1 VRFLRFLALIA
12 AILAVYA
19 AQYLFDQASL
29 EFLRSA
35 WFSENIPFLWELP
48 QWSGPD
54 RQTFGLYLAGIGALL
69 FGLAVYSWPQTTDR
83 NRTSSAPSAR
93 YTSLPAAL
101 LTAAAV
107 LAAALLPLYFRQ
119 NEAEPDWT
127 HYLWVAA
134 IGVYALGC
142 WLADRRAG
150 TVSAESAL
158 SDPALPIS
166 RPERSWP
173 TFLLILAIGG
183 LLLGWQLATVPVR
196 VDGAEASHGLQ
207 ALQIASGLESRIFA
221 SGWANTPL
229 FAYYPAA
236 LGTKF
241 SGDWLLG
248 NRLAGL
254 YAGVL
259 TILGVW
265 LLGCELFR
273 RTPTEEGDTDDA
285 DADDGRSP
293 ALLAAAFTAVGYTF
307 VHFGRMPQFL
317 EPVAWGVLGLWALHR
332 GVRTG
337 SRTALGLGGL
347 LLGLTATLYASGTV
361 FVGIALLWWIFWL
374 LARRDWL
381 RQIGWGGFGAWLGG
395 GFVFLAPFAGV
406 WLRSPE
412 TFLARLQE
420 ASIFNAAG
428 LVHMEGVYGV
438 QGFNAVLLENVRR
451 TLLTFWIFGDNST
464 QFGWPA
470 PMLDSLIA
478 PILLLGIGYLLLN
491 LDRTQ
496 SWMLIVWL
504 AGAVVVGGVLVID
517 SPNWPRLLP
526 VLPVAGLLCALAVDR
541 ARTTLMKTVGLW
553 MGQFSLFVAIGLLVL
568 AGSHNWVG
576 WYEVQTVQAD
586 AASYAGR
593 AIRSLPT
600 GRTAVLIDTGDEAR
614 AQWSD
619 RTVQFLAGG
628 PYAKRGIA
636 ITPANWPV
644 NLPPQSSV
652 ILQPDDQALAAELQ
666 SRYPGGLFLLQRN
679 RSGDPVLFVY
689 QLP

>member
-1 VRFLRFLALIA
+1 MRFFRFLALIA

-54 RQTFGLYLAGIGALL
+54 QQVLGLYLAGIGALL
-69 FGLAVYSWPQTTDR
+69 FGLAVYSWPQTTS
-83 NRTSSAPSAR
+83 NNSTSSSPSILHP
-93 YTSLPAAL
+93 SLPATL

-127 HYLWVAA
+127 HYLWAAA
-134 IGVYALGC
+134 IGVYALGN
-142 WLADRRAG
+142 WLADRKAG
-150 TVSAESAL
+150 AALAESDL
-158 SDPALPIS
+158 SDPALSVS

-196 VDGAEASHGLQ
+196 VDGTEAIHGLQ

-236 LGTKF
+236 LGTIL

-254 YAGVL
+254 YAGLL

-273 RTPTEEGDTDDA
+273 RTPTDKGDT
-285 DADDGRSP
+285 DDGRSP
-293 ALLAAAFTAVGYTF
+293 ALLSAAFTAVGYTF
-307 VHFGRMPQFL
+307 VHFGRMPGYL

-347 LLGLTATLYASGTV
+347 LLGLTATLYYSGTV

-381 RQIGWGGFGAWLGG
+381 HQIGWGGFAVWLGG
-395 GFVFLAPFAGV
+395 GFVFLAPFAGG
-406 WLRSPE
+406 WLRSPGV
-412 TFLARLQE
+412 FLARLQE
-420 ASIFNAAG
+420 ASIFNGAG

-438 QGFNAVLLENVRR
+438 QGLNVVLLENARR
-451 TLLTFWIFGDNST
+451 TLLTFWMLGDSST

-478 PILLLGIGYLLLN
+478 PILLLGIGHLLLN

-496 SWMLIVWL
+496 SWMLISWL
-504 AGAVVVGGVLVID
+504 TGAVVLGGVLVID

-526 VLPVAGLLCALAVDR
+526 VLPVAGLICALAVDR
-541 ARTTLMKTVGLW
+541 ARTTLMNTAGLW
-553 MGQFSLFVAIGLLVL
+553 MGQFSLFVVIGLLVL
-568 AGSHNWVG
+568 AGSHNWVA

-593 AIRSLPT
+593 AIRSLPDE
-600 GRTAVLIDTGDEAR
+600 RTAVLIDTGDEAR

-619 RTVQFLAGG
+619 HIVQFLAGG

-636 ITPANWPV
+636 ISPDNWPV

-666 SRYPGGLFLLQRN
+666 SRYPDGLFLLQRN
-679 RSGDPVLFVY
+679 RSGDPVLFIY